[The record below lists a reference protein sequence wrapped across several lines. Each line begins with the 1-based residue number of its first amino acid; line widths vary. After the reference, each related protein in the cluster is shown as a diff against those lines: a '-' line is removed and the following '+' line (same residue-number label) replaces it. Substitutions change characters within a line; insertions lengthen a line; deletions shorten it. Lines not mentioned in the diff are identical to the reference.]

1 MGNTP
6 VKLELDTVP
15 VIRYTVEVDVRY
27 KGRFKTYEYV
37 SKEYGVSVCP
47 FDSQNPVTAYD
58 PERFKGASNEQKTVY
73 VKRLLLQQCKDFL
86 GQKEFIINEIQK
98 ALDVG

>member
-1 MGNTP
+1 MGNSP
-6 VKLELDTVP
+6 VKLDSSTVP

-37 SKEYGVSVCP
+37 SKEYGISVCP
-47 FDSQNPVTAYD
+47 FNSQDPVHSYD
-58 PERFKGASNEQKTVY
+58 PERFKGVANEQKTVY

-86 GQKEFIINEIQK
+86 ERKEFIINEIQK